1 MEEVNFYGSLIS
13 VRVTWDRIIGTTEYG
28 IIKHNGRN
36 WRVAKRINAPGPWE
50 VCYVLQ
56 LK

>member
-1 MEEVNFYGSLIS
+1 METVNFYGTLIS
-13 VRVTWDRIIGTTEYG
+13 VHVTWDRAIGTTEYG

-36 WRVAKRINAPGPWE
+36 WRVAKRINAPPPWE
-50 VCYVLQ
+50 VCYVLS